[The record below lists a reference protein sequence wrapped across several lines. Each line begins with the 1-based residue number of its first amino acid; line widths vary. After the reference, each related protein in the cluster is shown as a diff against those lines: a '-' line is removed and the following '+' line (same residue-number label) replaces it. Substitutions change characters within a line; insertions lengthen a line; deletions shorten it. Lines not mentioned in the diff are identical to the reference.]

1 MTILK
6 IEPGKSP
13 RTEEIKG
20 DLKSMQSV
28 VGGYIQAIYPFEESI
43 ALICN
48 EEGKLLNLP
57 FNRALTMDG
66 KIYDIVCGT
75 FFLCSAP
82 LHSDAFESLNE
93 EQIRIY
99 TNHFMAP
106 EVILQTDRGLV
117 ILKTSKES

>member
-1 MTILK
+1 MKVLIV
-6 IEPGKSP
+6 EPGKRP
-13 RTEEIKG
+13 IKA
-20 DLKSMQSV
+20 DIDHTLHNLQQI
-28 VGGYIQAIYPFEESI
+28 VGGYIQAIYPFEEPI

-99 TNHFMAP
+99 TRHFMAP
-106 EVILQTDRGLV
+106 EVILQTDRGFV

>member
-6 IEPGKSP
+6 VEPGKSP
-13 RTEEIKG
+13 RTEEING

-57 FNRALTMDG
+57 FNRALTMEG

-82 LHSDAFESLNE
+82 LHSGTFESLNE
-93 EQIRIY
+93 EQIRRY
-99 TNHFMAP
+99 TDRFEAA
-106 EVILQTDRGLV
+106 EIILQTENGIV
-117 ILKTSKES
+117 ILRVSKEI